1 MDENIDTNVEGEE
14 KLEFKVALPL
24 FLIVMIDAFS
34 VTVIL
39 PLLPYYATAFGLDIY
54 VLGILLAT
62 SPVLELLSG
71 PMYRVVSKKLG
82 RRPVLIAGQVGTV
95 VGFLLL
101 GAATTVWMLFL
112 ARVLDGIASGNIT
125 VGRRLIRDSLTP
137 STRTHGFGLVEAAY
151 SLGFLAGPLVGFI
164 TLTLTNN
171 DYRMIP
177 YVAAAISLAAVIL
190 SLFLAQETLPTEK
203 RRSSGLSTW
212 ERTKQRLAP
221 LRNPMVLFVLA
232 LFFLVQFTYIGF
244 IEYFGLFALERLGMN
259 AFSTGVIWLLG
270 ALIAIL
276 IDGVIVGN
284 LSRRFNE
291 RWLILVGLGML
302 CAGVIILATTP
313 NVPVVWYSRAE
324 ILAELVL
331 EESILG
337 EMLVVSGYPVEFPAE
352 GAAGWLG
359 FGWFLLALILII
371 VGGSMLIPAIKS
383 VLTGG
388 QSYYGES
395 GVLAVSRIIYKA
407 AFIIV
412 SLLLG
417 LAFWQFGFSTPFLI
431 EGAVLGI
438 FLILAFLW
446 FKSDPAEEQSIL
458 DD

>member
-1 MDENIDTNVEGEE
+1 VDENIDTNVEGEE

-337 EMLVVSGYPVEFPAE
+337 EMLVVSG
-352 GAAGWLG
+352 
-359 FGWFLLALILII
+359 
-371 VGGSMLIPAIKS
+371 
-383 VLTGG
+383 
-388 QSYYGES
+388 
-395 GVLAVSRIIYKA
+395 
-407 AFIIV
+407 
-412 SLLLG
+412 
-417 LAFWQFGFSTPFLI
+417 
-431 EGAVLGI
+431 
-438 FLILAFLW
+438 
-446 FKSDPAEEQSIL
+446 
-458 DD
+458 